1 MDPEVKND
9 VPKQICLK
17 GKIFVTYNEIV
28 SVCKNEPKKDDI
40 GWKILFPEDEYAII
54 FKSKEESYSK
64 KDKLW
69 YEFHIYAKNN
79 DNANKIAKD
88 FFHITADIEHTK
100 EIPNVSVN
108 NEMELLQKNMK
119 KLIEE
124 NETLSNRNIF
134 LNKKVDVLENLNKTY
149 KEKLDEQNKDKKFFS
164 E

>member
-1 MDPEVKND
+1 
-9 VPKQICLK
+9 
-17 GKIFVTYNEIV
+17 
-28 SVCKNEPKKDDI
+28 
-40 GWKILFPEDEYAII
+40 
-54 FKSKEESYSK
+54 
-64 KDKLW
+64 LW